1 MKAQEEENWIK
12 TVKDTIRNK
21 NSLDKKT
28 ISSNSFQLKGLM
40 REFKHL
46 LVGTDNILYR
56 KIKGKEN
63 KQVILPSRLKPLV
76 YKELH
81 VNMGHLGYE
90 RTLELI
96 RERFYWPQIND
107 EVKHFVGKICTCVQD
122 KRPVRLPQAPQ
133 KSITSSAPLELAGL
147 DFLHLDTCARGF
159 QYLLVITDHF
169 TRFTQVYPTRTKE
182 AKTAADKL
190 FNDYI
195 LRFGMPGKII
205 HDQGREF
212 ENKLF
217 HQLSRSCNIKR
228 LRTTP
233 SHPQCNGQVERMN

>member
-12 TVKDTIRNK
+12 TVKNAIKSK
-21 NSLDKKT
+21 NSLDKES

-40 REFKHL
+40 RKFKCL
-46 LVGTDNILYR
+46 LIGSDNILYR
-56 KIKGKEN
+56 KIKGKED
-63 KQVILPSRLKPLV
+63 KQVVLPIRLKPVL

-96 RERFYWPQIND
+96 RERFYRPQIND
-107 EVKHFVGKICTCVQD
+107 KVKHFVGKTFTCVKD

-133 KSITSSAPLELAGL
+133 RSITSLAQIELVGL
-147 DFLHLDTCARGF
+147 DFLHLYTCVGGL
-159 QYLLVITDHF
+159 QYLLMITDHF
-169 TRFTQVYPTRTKE
+169 TRYTQVYPTHNKE
-182 AKTAADKL
+182 AKTAAEKF

-205 HDQGREF
+205 HDQGRDF
-212 ENKLF
+212 EN
-217 HQLSRSCNIKR
+217 
-228 LRTTP
+228 
-233 SHPQCNGQVERMN
+233 